1 MTKKWTVTVEED
13 PATGECFIQLPEEVL
28 AAANW
33 KENDTILWTDNEDGT
48 WSLTK
53 KE

>member
-28 AAANW
+28 AAMNL
-33 KENDTILWTDNEDGT
+33 KENDTIIWKDNEDGT